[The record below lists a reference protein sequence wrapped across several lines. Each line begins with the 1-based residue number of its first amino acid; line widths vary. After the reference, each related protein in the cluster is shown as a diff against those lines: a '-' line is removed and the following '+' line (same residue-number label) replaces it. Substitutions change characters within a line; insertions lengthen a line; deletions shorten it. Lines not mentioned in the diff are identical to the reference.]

1 MVLSYVSN
9 LVPGE
14 KLQVGPILYI
24 SVNKFF
30 INQIRVGI
38 S

>member
-24 SVNKFF
+24 RDASLCK
-30 INQIRVGI
+30 
-38 S
+38 